1 MTFQAGDPR
10 SGADHR
16 THDLVAI
23 AAGAAGDLT
32 GVEAAEVDRLVET
45 CAACASLHADLAAIA
60 RATRTLPATA
70 TAPRDFRLTAIQAGR
85 LRRGTPWR
93 RVVRSLLGSRGIG
106 RPLATAFTTLGLVGL
121 LIASQPLDLRFAS
134 FGGSAA
140 DRNVTTQNGPTSGP
154 TSVPGPNASAG
165 DDSLQP
171 VRNGNSEG
179 VYSGG
184 STGAPSTSGQPKSN
198 DGAGSVSPSDD
209 GGRLG
214 ATPPVLIVV
223 STGLLGLGLGLFAL
237 RRFGRRLS

>member
-16 THDLVAI
+16 THDLLVI

-32 GVEAAEVDRLVET
+32 GVEAAKVDRLVET
-45 CAACASLHADLAAIA
+45 CGACASLHADLAAIA

-106 RPLATAFTTLGLVGL
+106 RPLATAFTTLGL
-121 LIASQPLDLRFAS
+121 IASQPLDLRFAS

-140 DRNVTTQNGPTSGP
+140 DRDVTTQNGP
-154 TSVPGPNASAG
+154 TSVPGPNASAE

-179 VYSGG
+179 AYSGG
-184 STGAPSTSGQPKSN
+184 SGAPSTSGQPKSN
-198 DGAGSVSPSDD
+198 EGAGGVSPSDD